1 MKIALISGTKRI
13 GRKSHLVATYLQ
25 ALADAHPDVTE
36 TVMLDVADYDFPV
49 MEERFDHHLNP
60 PARLDEFH
68 KHLVTADA
76 IVVVTPEYNGGMAG
90 SLKNTL
96 DYFRPEFVHKPML
109 AVTVSSGN
117 FGGLNALHQLWFWML
132 YVEALVV
139 PNRLQV
145 SRVNEAFDEAGTIT
159 DERLARNG
167 QKAIENLIW
176 LTKKIHS

>member
-1 MKIALISGTKRI
+1 MKIAIISGTKRI
-13 GRKSHLVATYLQ
+13 GRKSHLVAEFLRSLVE
-25 ALADAHPDVTE
+25 ARAEVSESA
-36 TVMLDVADYDFPV
+36 MLDVADYNFPV
-49 MEERFDHHLNP
+49 MEERFDRHPNP
-60 PARLDEFH
+60 PARLEEFH
-68 KHLVTADA
+68 KHLVSADA
-76 IVVVTPEYNGGMAG
+76 IIVVTPEYNGGIAG

-96 DYFRPEFVHKPML
+96 DYFRSEFVHKPML

-145 SRVNEAFDEAGTIT
+145 SHVNEAFNEEGNVV
-159 DERLARNG
+159 DERLVRNAH
-167 QKAIENLIW
+167 KAVENLIW

>member
-1 MKIALISGTKRI
+1 MKIAIISGTKRI

-25 ALADAHPDVTE
+25 SLAEASADVAE
-36 TVMLDVADYDFPV
+36 TTMLDVEEYNFPV
-49 MEERFDHHLNP
+49 LEERYGRHPNP
-60 PARLDEFH
+60 PARLEEFH
-68 KHLVTADA
+68 KHLVYADA
-76 IVVVTPEYNGGMAG
+76 IIVVTPEYNGGMAG

-145 SRVNEAFDEAGTIT
+145 SNVNDAFDEAGKIT
-159 DERLARNG
+159 DERLERNAH
-167 QKAIENLIW
+167 KAVDNLIW

>member
-1 MKIALISGTKRI
+1 MKIAIISGTKRI

-25 ALADAHPDVTE
+25 SLLEANADVTE

-49 MEERFDHHLNP
+49 MEERYDRHPNP
-60 PARLDEFH
+60 PERLEEFH
-68 KHLVTADA
+68 KHLISADA
-76 IVVVTPEYNGGMAG
+76 LIIVTPEYNGGMAG

-96 DYFRPEFVHKPML
+96 DYFRPEFTHMPML

-132 YVEALVV
+132 YVEALVI

-145 SRVNEAFDEAGTIT
+145 SNLNDAFDDNGQIN
-159 DERLARNG
+159 DERLERNG
-167 QKAIENLIW
+167 KKAVENLIW

>member
-1 MKIALISGTKRI
+1 MKIAIISGTKRI

-25 ALADAHPDVTE
+25 NLLADFKEVSE

-49 MEERFDHHLNP
+49 LAERYDRHPHP

-68 KHLVTADA
+68 KHLISSDA
-76 IVVVTPEYNGGMAG
+76 LIVVSPEYNGGMAG

-96 DYFRPEFVHKPML
+96 DYFRSEFVHLPML

-117 FGGLNALHQLWFWML
+117 FGGINALHQLWFWML
-132 YVEALVV
+132 YVEALVI

-145 SRVNEAFDEAGTIT
+145 SHVNEAFDEEGNVV
-159 DERLARNG
+159 DERLIRNAK
-167 QKAIENLIW
+167 KALENLIW
-176 LTKKIHS
+176 LTGKIHS

>member
-1 MKIALISGTKRI
+1 MKVAIISGTKRI

-25 ALADAHPDVTE
+25 SLSESHADVNE
-36 TVMLDVADYDFPV
+36 IVMLDVADYDFPV
-49 MEERFDHHLNP
+49 MEERFDRHPNP
-60 PARLDEFH
+60 PARLEEFH
-68 KHLVTADA
+68 KHLISSDA
-76 IVVVTPEYNGGMAG
+76 LIVVSPEYNGGMAG

-96 DYFRPEFVHKPML
+96 DYFRSEFVHLPML

-117 FGGLNALHQLWFWML
+117 FGGMNALHQLWFWML

-145 SRVNEAFDEAGTIT
+145 SNVNDAFDDSGNAV
-159 DERLARNG
+159 DERLIRNAN
-167 QKAIENLIW
+167 KAIENLIW